1 MSLIPA
7 GGDVK
12 AVGGPVAAQRGALSL
27 VRANSR
33 AHWAPLVTGLAGSV
47 LFNLT
52 WFIDGLIRPGY
63 DPVVQPVS
71 GLSRGPGGVRRR

>member
-1 MSLIPA
+1 MSLTPA
-7 GGDVK
+7 GADVK
-12 AVGGPVAAQRGALSL
+12 AAGGPVAAQRGALRV
-27 VRANSR
+27 VRVNSR

-52 WFIDGLIRPGY
+52 WFIDGLIRSGY

-71 GLSRGPGGVRRR
+71 ALSLGPGGVRRA